1 MPYSGILQG
10 SEEHWSKH
18 RGKSQ
23 SQQTSASKDFPKHC
37 MYMHTGQTHTKT
49 KWVGIFLVP
58 PLDCQCVRAWHI
70 DNWTFQQQVSHL
82 FLIVALLII
91 GLVEWYHIFFI
102 LVWFYP
108 NTVWLLLS
116 SRTVS
121 KIPKTSCLST
131 LILHIWASETS
142 HGKHWT
148 YNQTSVFSTVH
159 LITFWVK
166 LLLLSYTHS

>member
-1 MPYSGILQG
+1 MAFYKAQRNIGVSTEVNHSLSKLQPR
-10 SEEHWSKH
+10 KTFPNIACICT
-18 RGKSQ
+18 RGRHIQKQNGLVFFS
-23 SQQTSASKDFPKHC
+23 FPPW
-37 MYMHTGQTHTKT
+37 T
-49 KWVGIFLVP
+49 
-58 PLDCQCVRAWHI
+58 CQCVRTWHI

-91 GLVEWYHIFFI
+91 GLLEWYHIFFI

-121 KIPKTSCLST
+121 KIPQTSCLST